1 MKRSSIFSVVLACG
15 LLSAAPASAG
25 NLYVSGS
32 VGLNSPTNS
41 VTNYSYDTYSEDVTY
56 SLTSGAAF
64 LGAVGCDYGSF
75 RIEGEFGYQTFKM
88 DQSTAI
94 YDGETPVVF
103 GASCN
108 GHVFSLLAN
117 GYYDF
122 PVGNS
127 IKPYVTAGIGMAN
140 VRFADLSFSGHA
152 PLNMDSNALA
162 YQIGAGIAVP
172 VSKKVTIDA
181 RYRYFGTGLFTMPEY
196 YVASAAPYGAET
208 SLHAHQ
214 VLLGMRVAF

>member
-140 VRFADLSFSGHA
+140 VRFADLSFSGHS
-152 PLNMDSNALA
+152 PVSLDSNALA
-162 YQIGAGIAVP
+162 YQIGAGIALP

-181 RYRYFGTGLFTMPEY
+181 RYRYFGTGLFTMPEK
-196 YVASAAPYGAET
+196 YVAKIDPLGAET

-214 VLLGMRVAF
+214 VLLGMRVDF